1 MKARHFDKYVVRE
14 FASPDHVNTTL
25 SKNVSATLDGRE
37 AERVPLYCHVSYASD
52 AQACRGEGQLLN
64 LSKTGCRIVGPVLAV
79 GSTATLSLDLD
90 DGKAPLDL
98 TGVTVCW
105 SDGFS
110 FGVKFPPM
118 TAVNRQRVQEL
129 ILKFAT
135 LRGASQD
142 HTAFRL
148 ARGVL
153 FFCSPGVRKRK
164 GKLSTQ

>member
-1 MKARHFDKYVVRE
+1 MKARHLDRYVVQE
-14 FASPDHVNTTL
+14 FASPDHLNTTL
-25 SKNVSATLDGRE
+25 SKNASASLDGRE

-52 AQACRGEGQLLN
+52 AEAGLCRGEGQLLN
-64 LSKTGCRIVGPVLAV
+64 LSKQGCRIVGPVLAV
-79 GSTATLSLDLD
+79 GSTATLLLDVD
-90 DGKAPLDL
+90 DGKAPLNVI
-98 TGVTVCW
+98 GATVCW
-105 SDGFS
+105 NDGYS

-148 ARGVL
+148 A
-153 FFCSPGVRKRK
+153 
-164 GKLSTQ
+164 

>member
-1 MKARHFDKYVVRE
+1 MGRGTTMKARHFDKYVVRE

-25 SKNVSATLDGRE
+25 SKNASANLDGRE
-37 AERVPLYCHVSYASD
+37 AERVPFYCHVSYASD
-52 AQACRGEGQLLN
+52 AEECRGEGQLLN
-64 LSKTGCRIVGPVLAV
+64 LSKTGCRIVGSVLAV

-105 SDGFS
+105 NDGYS

-148 ARGVL
+148 A
-153 FFCSPGVRKRK
+153 
-164 GKLSTQ
+164 

>member
-1 MKARHFDKYVVRE
+1 MWIAGEATMKTRHLDKDWAQEVTGLDLVNVTINKN
-14 FASPDHVNTTL
+14 AS
-25 SKNVSATLDGRE
+25 AILDRRE
-37 AERVPLYCHVSYASD
+37 AERVPIHSHVTYASS
-52 AQACRGEGQLLN
+52 AEACLCRGEGKLLN
-64 LSKTGCRIVGPVLAV
+64 LSKKGCRIVGPVLAV
-79 GSTATLSLDLD
+79 GSTATISLDLD

-98 TGVTVCW
+98 TGITVCW

-148 ARGVL
+148 A
-153 FFCSPGVRKRK
+153 
-164 GKLSTQ
+164 

>member
-1 MKARHFDKYVVRE
+1 MKARHFDKYLVKE
-14 FASPDHVNTTL
+14 FASSNHVNTTL
-25 SKNVSATLDGRE
+25 SKNASVSLDSRE
-37 AERVPLYCHVSYASD
+37 AERVPLYCHASYASD

-90 DGKAPLDL
+90 DGKAPLEVM
-98 TGVTVCW
+98 GATVCW
-105 SDGFS
+105 NDGYS

-118 TAVNRQRVQEL
+118 TAVHRQRVQEL

-148 ARGVL
+148 A
-153 FFCSPGVRKRK
+153 
-164 GKLSTQ
+164 